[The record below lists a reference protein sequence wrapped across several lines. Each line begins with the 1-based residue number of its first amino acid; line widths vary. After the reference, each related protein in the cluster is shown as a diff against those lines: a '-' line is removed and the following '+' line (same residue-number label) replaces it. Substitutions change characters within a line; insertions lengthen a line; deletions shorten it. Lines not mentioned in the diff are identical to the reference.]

1 MYQMVHMVWK
11 CQAHVCLTD
20 QKQHLDHLFQNR
32 KINIM
37 EVQDHVLA
45 SLVHFQYVRY
55 LERVYIVPL
64 SYQWDELLY

>member
-1 MYQMVHMVWK
+1 MVHMVWK

-20 QKQHLDHLFQNR
+20 QKHLDYLFQNR
-32 KINIM
+32 KNYIL

-55 LERVYIVPL
+55 LESV
-64 SYQWDELLY
+64 

>member
-1 MYQMVHMVWK
+1 MVHMVWK